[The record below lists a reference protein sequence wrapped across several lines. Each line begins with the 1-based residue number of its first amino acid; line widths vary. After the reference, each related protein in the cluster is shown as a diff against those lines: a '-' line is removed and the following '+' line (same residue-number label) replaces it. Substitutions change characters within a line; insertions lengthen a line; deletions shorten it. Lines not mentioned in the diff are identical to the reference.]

1 MEINKD
7 ENKNK
12 SFNSVLMEIIEKRFL
27 STFEQA
33 LKIFFDLFIF
43 NNELKNRINES
54 TTLNNNPNY
63 YKNDCYLIRE
73 DYFCN
78 FKSFYLYEDI
88 YQALRS
94 DKRDLKKYKASILE
108 NLKEKYKQ
116 KYIEKITKNNE
127 ISFLKDENLFNI
139 EYLLNNN
146 ETEMIF
152 LYQYSFLNKA
162 VVDAIYIDDTKA
174 KNNMFKTSYIIN
186 NKKLIIKDEQ
196 KRSLLIGIISD
207 DNTKNIFIPEI
218 ILEYKNIISLLEGF
232 NYFEKNDFSKFESTL
247 IFKEKIKWI

>member
-7 ENKNK
+7 ENNNK
-12 SFNSVLMEIIEKRFL
+12 SFNSVLMEIVEKRFL
-27 STFEQA
+27 SSFEQA

-43 NNELKNRINES
+43 NNELKNCINES
-54 TTLNNNPNY
+54 TTLNNNQNY
-63 YKNDCYLIRE
+63 YKNDCYFIRE

-78 FKSFYLYEDI
+78 FKNFYLYEDI

-116 KYIEKITKNNE
+116 KYIEKISKNNE

-152 LYQYSFLNKA
+152 LYQYYLLNKA

-247 IFKEKIKWI
+247 IFKEKIK